1 MYLLPPCLYIPCF
14 SCIQNMLKREA
25 SLIEDF
31 FRDGVSCRLPLDP
44 AVCVKGL
51 DVEVRLCCLS
61 RLCNHPPLGVY
72 SFDALPTGL

>member
-1 MYLLPPCLYIPCF
+1 
-14 SCIQNMLKREA
+14 MLKREV

-31 FRDGVSCRLPLDP
+31 FRDGVTCRLPLDP

-51 DVEVRLCCLS
+51 DVEVRLSAACS
-61 RLCNHPPLGVY
+61 RLCIRPPLSVY